1 MVELQIISDVASSSN
16 SSSMVSSKKYEVFL
30 SFRGEDT
37 RMNFTSHLHEALK
50 KKEVETFIDYE
61 LRKGDEISPALIQA
75 IGNSLVSIVILS
87 PNYASSKWCLEEL
100 SKILE
105 CRKKQGQ
112 MVIPVFYNIDP
123 SHVRKQTGS
132 YEQAFAKHKE
142 ESNYNKWKASLN
154 EIANL
159 AGWDSQNRT
168 ESELLKEIV
177 GDVLQK
183 LTPTYRNQLKGLVG
197 IEDNYEEIESLLKI
211 ESTEVITIGIWGMGG
226 IGKTTLATTLYARLS
241 PCFEGFCFLK
251 NVRENSSSHNGLEAL
266 HNKLFAKL
274 LEIENH
280 CFDMNFVRRKLK
292 HKKVFIVLDDVDTLQ
307 QLEYLVEDY
316 DLLGPGSRVIV
327 TTRNKQIF
335 SLVDEV
341 YEVKELS
348 YDQSLQLFCLTVFGE
363 KQPKH
368 GYEDLSRS
376 VVSYCKG
383 VPLAL
388 KVIGASLRRR
398 SEEVWESELRKLQ
411 KIPNMQI
418 HDILKL
424 SYDGLDRSQK
434 NIFLDIACLLKG
446 ENKNFVTSLLEA
458 CGFFAV
464 SGIEVLLDKALITIS
479 NYNLIEMHDL
489 IQQMGQEIVHQE
501 SIKDPGRRSR
511 LWKHDEVYEVLKYNK
526 ETTNTTKFITP
537 KQPNLVIVTTRNKQI
552 FSLVDEVYEVKE
564 LSYDQS
570 LQLFCL
576 TVFGEKQ
583 PKHGYEDL
591 SRSVVSYCKG
601 VPLALKVIGAS
612 LRRRSEEVWES
623 ELRKLQ
629 KIPNMQIHNILKL
642 SYDGLDRSQK
652 NIFLDIACLLKGENK
667 NFVTSLLEACGFFA
681 VSGIEVLLDKAL
693 ITISNYNLI
702 EMHDLIQQMGQ
713 EIVHQES
720 IKDPGRRSRLWKHDE
735 VYEVLKYNK
744 GTDDVEGIIFNLDTL
759 TEDLCLSSDFLAK
772 MPRFCLES
780 LPSNFCA
787 EQLVE
792 LDLSLSKVK
801 RLWDGVQDLSNL
813 KTILLY
819 DFPGLV
825 EIPDLSMARKLERIS
840 LIDCI
845 SLRELH
851 PSITSLPKLTELE
864 LIRWRFDCVA
874 QFILPVERYIE
885 ILKGYVKNKY
895 RPEASIMERYIA
907 KEAIEF
913 YSGYMS
919 KSEPVGIP
927 KTRHDGKHF
936 GKGLVE
942 IPDLSMARKLER
954 ISLIDCISLRELH
967 PSITSL
973 PKLTELELIRCSK
986 IDILKVHSKSLCKLS
1001 IFDCSSHLKE
1011 FSITSKEMTTLSVLK
1026 TTLSALPSSIWHNR
1040 KLSELILTVSNNFE
1054 KLSDEAGMGSI
1065 TTLNHSECVKHNACH
1080 THHNFGN
1087 LSSLEDLWL
1096 SGINDVSLIE
1106 NIQNLSLLKVL
1117 YLINCQNLV
1126 SLPQLPPSLAVLRL
1140 KDLRELVSL
1149 PQLPP
1154 SLQML
1159 KLVDCREL
1167 VSLPQLPPS
1176 LQMLKLVDCRKL
1188 VSLPQLP
1195 PSVTYV
1201 KAINCTLLGTDF
1213 TQRIALQH
1221 MLSHSLSLNFG
1232 TFFMF
1237 PGDHVIDKYEFQKA
1251 GNSITIPYLSPSNLC
1266 GFISFVILYKGS
1278 HDGWASFSVYQ
1289 DDKTVCVHDDPV
1301 YESLSSDHI
1310 LFYYFKLDDLS
1321 NNVQLKFEF
1330 HFYGMYISKDFTQE
1344 RIKECGVF
1352 PVYAPSMEIGVG
1364 ASNAENEMESSSQ
1377 INNNE
1382 SQPSENGD
1390 AVGIQVEGSNNKNGL
1405 ESITQI
1411 CENELQHELTRVE
1424 GSNIDNELEWEQL
1437 RHGITAFCSSLFSI
1451 EMFME
1456 NIVEYEL

>member
-418 HDILKL
+418 H
-424 SYDGLDRSQK
+424 
-434 NIFLDIACLLKG
+434 
-446 ENKNFVTSLLEA
+446 
-458 CGFFAV
+458 
-464 SGIEVLLDKALITIS
+464 
-479 NYNLIEMHDL
+479 
-489 IQQMGQEIVHQE
+489 
-501 SIKDPGRRSR
+501 
-511 LWKHDEVYEVLKYNK
+511 
-526 ETTNTTKFITP
+526 
-537 KQPNLVIVTTRNKQI
+537 
-552 FSLVDEVYEVKE
+552 
-564 LSYDQS
+564 
-570 LQLFCL
+570 
-576 TVFGEKQ
+576 
-583 PKHGYEDL
+583 
-591 SRSVVSYCKG
+591 
-601 VPLALKVIGAS
+601 
-612 LRRRSEEVWES
+612 
-623 ELRKLQ
+623 
-629 KIPNMQIHNILKL
+629 NILKL

-744 GTDDVEGIIFNLDTL
+744 STGSRTNLM
-759 TEDLCLSSDFLAK
+759 CPFL
-772 MPRFCLES
+772 M
-780 LPSNFCA
+780 
-787 EQLVE
+787 
-792 LDLSLSKVK
+792 
-801 RLWDGVQDLSNL
+801 
-813 KTILLY
+813 
-819 DFPGLV
+819 
-825 EIPDLSMARKLERIS
+825 
-840 LIDCI
+840 
-845 SLRELH
+845 
-851 PSITSLPKLTELE
+851 
-864 LIRWRFDCVA
+864 
-874 QFILPVERYIE
+874 
-885 ILKGYVKNKY
+885 
-895 RPEASIMERYIA
+895 
-907 KEAIEF
+907 
-913 YSGYMS
+913 
-919 KSEPVGIP
+919 
-927 KTRHDGKHF
+927 
-936 GKGLVE
+936 
-942 IPDLSMARKLER
+942 
-954 ISLIDCISLRELH
+954 
-967 PSITSL
+967 
-973 PKLTELELIRCSK
+973 
-986 IDILKVHSKSLCKLS
+986 
-1001 IFDCSSHLKE
+1001 
-1011 FSITSKEMTTLSVLK
+1011 
-1026 TTLSALPSSIWHNR
+1026 
-1040 KLSELILTVSNNFE
+1040 VS
-1054 KLSDEAGMGSI
+1054 
-1065 TTLNHSECVKHNACH
+1065 
-1080 THHNFGN
+1080 
-1087 LSSLEDLWL
+1087 
-1096 SGINDVSLIE
+1096 
-1106 NIQNLSLLKVL
+1106 
-1117 YLINCQNLV
+1117 
-1126 SLPQLPPSLAVLRL
+1126 
-1140 KDLRELVSL
+1140 
-1149 PQLPP
+1149 
-1154 SLQML
+1154 
-1159 KLVDCREL
+1159 
-1167 VSLPQLPPS
+1167 
-1176 LQMLKLVDCRKL
+1176 
-1188 VSLPQLP
+1188 
-1195 PSVTYV
+1195 
-1201 KAINCTLLGTDF
+1201 
-1213 TQRIALQH
+1213 
-1221 MLSHSLSLNFG
+1221 SHSL
-1232 TFFMF
+1232 
-1237 PGDHVIDKYEFQKA
+1237 
-1251 GNSITIPYLSPSNLC
+1251 
-1266 GFISFVILYKGS
+1266 
-1278 HDGWASFSVYQ
+1278 
-1289 DDKTVCVHDDPV
+1289 
-1301 YESLSSDHI
+1301 
-1310 LFYYFKLDDLS
+1310 
-1321 NNVQLKFEF
+1321 
-1330 HFYGMYISKDFTQE
+1330 
-1344 RIKECGVF
+1344 
-1352 PVYAPSMEIGVG
+1352 
-1364 ASNAENEMESSSQ
+1364 
-1377 INNNE
+1377 IN
-1382 SQPSENGD
+1382 
-1390 AVGIQVEGSNNKNGL
+1390 
-1405 ESITQI
+1405 
-1411 CENELQHELTRVE
+1411 
-1424 GSNIDNELEWEQL
+1424 
-1437 RHGITAFCSSLFSI
+1437 
-1451 EMFME
+1451 
-1456 NIVEYEL
+1456 